1 PVVVSGRDGAVVREQ
16 AGRWASWLAGQEGVR
31 LADVART
38 AAVHR
43 THFESRAA
51 VTADSLDQLVETL
64 RALADGRPHPALT
77 QGTAT
82 RGESAVLFTG
92 QGSQRIGMGRR
103 LHAALPV
110 FRDAFDEACAALDP
124 HLSRPL
130 AEVVLAAEDSADAA
144 LVHETEFTQPA
155 LFAFEVALFRQ
166 WQSWGVRPAAVA
178 GHSIGELAAAH
189 VAGVLDLADAARL
202 VAARGRLMQACERGG
217 AMASVEASEADVTD
231 VLAGIDGRIS
241 IAGLNGPAQ
250 TVVSGDGTAVEAVT
264 AHFAGQGRRTRR
276 LEVSHAFHSP
286 HMDAMLAEFRAV
298 AESCRFQAP
307 AVPLVSSVTGLRADE
322 DLAAGE
328 GVRSPLYWVRQARDA
343 VRFLDVVRAVEQQG
357 VTRFLECGPAAV
369 LSAMGAA
376 CSERDGV
383 FVASQRSDAGESGGT
398 DEIRTLVQALG
409 GLHVAGEELAWQ
421 DILPAGSGAAPL
433 TLPTYAF
440 QREHH
445 WLERAGQVGGDPE
458 SVGLERPGHPWLG
471 AATVLANGE
480 GHLFTGKLSPNEH
493 PWLRDHVVHGI
504 ALVPGTG
511 LLELAL
517 AAAHRTG
524 AAGVAELTL
533 LEPLVLDEAVRLQV
547 VVGAPRGD
555 GGRTVGIHSRT
566 EGSAHDTWRQH
577 AVGELLEHAEQ
588 TGEPEPQQWP
598 APDVE
603 RVELDDYYR
612 DFHTL
617 GLQYGPAFQGL
628 AELWRKGDTAYAEVR
643 LPDDLRTADY
653 GVHPALLDAAL
664 HGLAAL
670 RAQDSPQGT
679 GVLLP
684 FAWSGV
690 ECRVAESTALRVRV
704 DLDRTNATASLH
716 ATDAA
721 GRLVLK
727 VAALRLREATAEQL
741 RVRGTVEHLYS
752 VAFQALR
759 HPKPADGHTRT
770 WVVGGTGDLADRLG
784 GTGHASDPV
793 RHCPDTDALTALL
806 DAGEQPPARL
816 VVDATALDGEEAYAS
831 ALAAVTGTLRT
842 ARSLLADERLES
854 TELVWVTRDSVAASP
869 ADPLDGWAGA
879 PVWGLIRAARAEHPE
894 RTVRLVDLDARD
906 LDADVLAR
914 ALAAADE
921 PETAVR
927 AGEVLAS
934 RLVPE
939 PTVDETDAAHRLDPD
954 GSVLLTGG
962 TGELGR
968 RVARHLV
975 HTHGVRHLV
984 LTSRRGADA
993 PGADE
998 LVRDLTDAGAE
1009 TVSVVRCDVADRDQ
1023 LAAVLAAVAPEHPW
1037 TGVFHLAGVTDD
1049 GLLADQDEDRVRR
1062 VMDPK
1067 AAGALHLADLTARL
1081 DLSALVLFS
1090 SVSGVLGGPG
1100 QSNYAAANAWLDALA
1115 ARLRRQGRPAVA
1127 LSWGMWEQSGDG
1139 MTARL
1144 GRADLARIRRQGIGA
1159 LTERQGLRALDQ
1171 ALAGDRAR
1179 LVPVRLELA
1188 AVQREADRGEDVHP
1202 LLRGLVRTTS
1212 RRTPSRSGSGVRDR
1226 LAALPQEERLPT
1238 LLALVRQEAAAV
1250 LGGAGQDGIGEQQV
1264 FQHLGMDSM
1273 TAVELRRRLTA
1284 VTGVRLPSTL
1294 AFDYPTPAAVAGL
1307 LLDRME
1313 LTPAAAPAAGRPMRA
1328 TDAAEPI
1335 AVVSMACRL
1344 PGGIDTPEAFWALLA
1359 EERDGIGP
1367 FPQRWD
1373 ALDVYDPDPEAVGK
1387 SYIREGGFLAGAE
1400 DFDAGFFGISPR
1412 EAVSM
1417 DPQQRL
1423 VLEVSWEALERAGIR
1438 PEALS
1443 ESRTGVYLGT
1453 MGSDYSTQQGRGL
1466 AELDG
1471 YVGTGN
1477 ASSVVS
1483 GRVAYTLGLQGPAI
1497 TVDTACSSSLVAL
1510 HLAAQ
1515 ALRQGECE
1523 LALAGGVTV
1532 MSTPTPFVEFSRLNG
1547 LAPDGRCKS
1556 FSDQADGTGWS
1567 EGVGVLVLK
1576 RLSVAERDGD
1586 RVLAVVRGS

>member
-1 PVVVSGRDGAVVREQ
+1 PVAEETAGPLPVVLSGLDEAALREQ
-16 AGRWASWLAGQEGVR
+16 AARWASWLTTHHDVA
-31 LADVART
+31 LADVAVT
-38 AAVHR
+38 AARHR
-43 THFESRAA
+43 THFEQRASVVA
-51 VTADSLDQLVETL
+51 TDTPELVQALE
-64 RALADGRPHPALT
+64 ALADGRPHPALT
-77 QGTAT
+77 HGTAT
-82 RGESAVLFTG
+82 QGESAVLFTG

-110 FRDAFDEACAALDP
+110 FRDAFDETCAALDP

-130 AEVVLAAEDSADAA
+130 AEVVLAAEDSADAT

-166 WQSWGVRPAAVA
+166 WQSWGLRPAVVA
-178 GHSIGELAAAH
+178 GHSIGELTAAH

-217 AMASVEASEADVTD
+217 AMASVEAPEAEVTE

-322 DLAAGE
+322 DLTAGE
-328 GVRSPLYWVRQARDA
+328 GVRCPLYWVRQARDA

-383 FVASQRSDAGESGGT
+383 FVASQRPDAGESGGT

-409 GLHVAGEELAWQ
+409 ALHVAGEELAWQ
-421 DILPAGSGAAPL
+421 DILPADSGAAPL
-433 TLPTYAF
+433 ALPTYAF
-440 QREHH
+440 QRERH
-445 WLERAGQVGGDPE
+445 WLRTAGQVSGDLA
-458 SVGLERPGHPWLG
+458 SVGLEHPGHPWLG
-471 AATVLANGE
+471 AATVLADGE
-480 GHLFTGKLSPNEH
+480 GHLFTGKLSPDEH
-493 PWLRDHVVHGI
+493 PWLRDHVVHDI

-517 AAAHRTG
+517 TAAHRTG

-547 VVGAPRGD
+547 VVGAPRDD
-555 GGRTVGIHSRT
+555 GGRTIGIHSRT
-566 EGSAHDTWRQH
+566 ENSAHDTWRRH
-577 AVGELLEHAEQ
+577 AVGELLEHSQQ
-588 TGEPEPQQWP
+588 TGEPQPQQWP
-598 APDVE
+598 APDAE

-617 GLQYGPAFQGL
+617 GLHYGPAFQGL
-628 AELWRKGDTAYAEVR
+628 AELWRTGDTLYAEVR
-643 LPDDLRTADY
+643 LPDDLPTADY

-670 RAQDSPQGT
+670 RAQDAPQGA

-690 ECRVAESTALRVRV
+690 ECRVAGSTALRVRV

-741 RVRGTVEHLYS
+741 RVRKTVEHLYS
-752 VAFQALR
+752 VAFQPLR
-759 HPKPADGHTRT
+759 HPKPADGHIRT
-770 WVVGGTGDLADRLG
+770 WVVGGTADLADRLG
-784 GTGHASDPV
+784 GTGRASAPV
-793 RHCPDTDALTALL
+793 RHCPDTDTLTALL
-806 DAGEQPPARL
+806 DTGEEPPARI
-816 VVDATALDGEEAYAS
+816 VVDARALDGEEGYAS

-842 ARSLLADERLES
+842 ARSLLADQRLAS

-879 PVWGLIRAARAEHPE
+879 PVWGLVRAARAEHPE
-894 RTVRLVDLDARD
+894 RTVRLVDLDAQD
-906 LDADVLAR
+906 LHADVLAR

-939 PTVDETDAAHRLDPD
+939 PTVDETDTARRLDPD

-968 RVARHLV
+968 RLARHLV

-998 LVRDLTDAGAE
+998 LARDLTDAGAE
-1009 TVSVVRCDVADRDQ
+1009 TVRIEACDAADRDQ
-1023 LAAVLAAVAPEHPW
+1023 LAAVLATVAPQHPL

-1049 GLLADQDEDRVRR
+1049 GLLADQDEDRLRR

-1067 AAGALHLADLTARL
+1067 AAGALHLADLTAGL

-1090 SVSGVLGGPG
+1090 SVSGVLGSPG
-1100 QSNYAAANAWLDALA
+1100 QSTYAAANAWLDALA

-1144 GRADLARIRRQGIGA
+1144 GRADLARIRRQGIGP
-1159 LTERQGLRALDQ
+1159 LTERQGLHALDQ
-1171 ALAGDRAR
+1171 ALAGDRAQ

-1188 AVQREADRGEDVHP
+1188 AVQREADRGEDIHP
-1202 LLRGLVRTTS
+1202 LLRGLLRTTS

-1226 LAALPQEERLPT
+1226 LAALPPEERLST

-1250 LGGAGQDGIGEQQV
+1250 LGRTGQDGIGEQQV
-1264 FQHLGMDSM
+1264 FQQLGMDSM
-1273 TAVELRRRLTA
+1273 TAVELRRRLIA

-1313 LTPAAAPAAGRPMRA
+1313 LTPAAAPAAGRPTRA
-1328 TDAAEPI
+1328 ADAAEPI

-1373 ALDVYDPDPEAVGK
+1373 ALDVYDPDREAVGK
-1387 SYIREGGFLAGAE
+1387 SYIRQGGFLAGAE

-1423 VLEVSWEALERAGIR
+1423 VL
-1438 PEALS
+1438 
-1443 ESRTGVYLGT
+1443 
-1453 MGSDYSTQQGRGL
+1453 
-1466 AELDG
+1466 
-1471 YVGTGN
+1471 
-1477 ASSVVS
+1477 
-1483 GRVAYTLGLQGPAI
+1483 
-1497 TVDTACSSSLVAL
+1497 
-1510 HLAAQ
+1510 
-1515 ALRQGECE
+1515 
-1523 LALAGGVTV
+1523 
-1532 MSTPTPFVEFSRLNG
+1532 
-1547 LAPDGRCKS
+1547 
-1556 FSDQADGTGWS
+1556 
-1567 EGVGVLVLK
+1567 
-1576 RLSVAERDGD
+1576 
-1586 RVLAVVRGS
+1586 

>member
-1 PVVVSGRDGAVVREQ
+1 
-16 AGRWASWLAGQEGVR
+16 
-31 LADVART
+31 
-38 AAVHR
+38 
-43 THFESRAA
+43 AA
-51 VTADSLDQLVETL
+51 VTAGSLDDAVEAL
-64 RALADGRPHPALT
+64 KALAEGRPHPALT
-77 QGTAT
+77 QGTAGQ
-82 RGESAVLFTG
+82 GESAVLFTG

-103 LHAALPV
+103 LHAVLPV
-110 FRDAFDEACAALDP
+110 FRDAFDEVCAALDP
-124 HLSRPL
+124 QLSRPL
-130 AEVVLAAEDSADAA
+130 SEVIFAAEDSADAA
-144 LVHETEFTQPA
+144 LVHETEYTQPA

-166 WQSWGVRPAAVA
+166 WQSWGVRPAVVA

-217 AMASVEASEADVTD
+217 AMASVEASEAEVTE

-250 TVVSGDGTAVEAVT
+250 TVVSGDATAVEAVT
-264 AHFAGQGRRTRR
+264 AHFAEQGRRTRR

-286 HMDAMLAEFRAV
+286 HMDAMLADFRTV

-307 AVPLVSSVTGLRADE
+307 AIPLLSSVTGRQADE

-343 VRFLDVVRAVEQQG
+343 VRFLDVVRALEQQG
-357 VTRFLECGPAAV
+357 VTRFLECGPTAV

-376 CSERDGV
+376 CSERDAA
-383 FVASQRSDAGESGGT
+383 FVASQRSDAGEPGGA
-398 DEIRTLVQALG
+398 DELRTLVQALG
-409 GLHVAGEELAWQ
+409 ALHVAGEELAWQ

-433 TLPTYAF
+433 ALPTYAF

-445 WLERAGQVGGDPE
+445 WLETAGRAGGDLA
-458 SVGLERPGHPWLG
+458 SVGLERSGHPWLG
-471 AATVLANGE
+471 ATTVLANGE

-555 GGRTVGIHSRT
+555 GGRTIGIHSRT
-566 EGSAHDTWRQH
+566 EDSAHDAWRQH
-577 AVGELLEHAEQ
+577 AVGELLEHSEQ
-588 TGEPEPQQWP
+588 TDLPSEPEHQQWP
-598 APDVE
+598 APGAE
-603 RVELDDYYR
+603 RVELDDYYQ
-612 DFHTL
+612 DFRTL

-628 AELWRKGDTAYAEVR
+628 AELWRKGDTLYAEVR
-643 LPDDLRTADY
+643 LPDDLRTVDY

-670 RAQDSPQGT
+670 RAQGSPQDT
-679 GVLLP
+679 GILLP

-690 ECRVAESTALRVRV
+690 ECRVAESAALRVRV

-716 ATDAA
+716 ATDAE
-721 GRLVLK
+721 GRPVLK

-741 RVRGTVEHLYS
+741 RAGEAVEHLYS
-752 VAFQALR
+752 VAFQPLR
-759 HPKPADGHTRT
+759 HPNRADGHTRT
-770 WVVGGTGDLADRLG
+770 WLVGGDGTLADRLG
-784 GTGHASDPV
+784 AAGDAPEPV
-793 RHCPDTDALTALL
+793 RHCPGTDALTVLL
-806 DAGEQPPARL
+806 DADEEAPARL
-816 VVDATALDGEEAYAS
+816 VVDATALGGEEAHTA
-831 ALAAVTGTLRT
+831 ALTAVTDTLRM
-842 ARSLLADERLES
+842 AQRLFADERLEQ

-869 ADPLDGWAGA
+869 ADPLDGWTGA
-879 PVWGLIRAARAEHPE
+879 AVWGLIRAARAEHPE
-894 RTVRLVDLDARD
+894 RTVRLVDLDAQD
-906 LDADVLAR
+906 TDGDALAQ
-914 ALAAADE
+914 ALAATGE

-927 AGEVLAS
+927 AGEVLAP
-934 RLVPE
+934 RLVRE

-975 HTHGVRHLV
+975 HTYGVRHLV

-993 PGADE
+993 PGADD
-998 LVRDLTDAGAE
+998 LVRELTEAGAE

-1023 LAAVLAAVAPEHPW
+1023 LAAVLSAVAPEHPW

-1049 GLLADQDEDRVRR
+1049 ALLADQDEDRVRR

-1067 AAGALHLADLTARL
+1067 AAGAAHLADLTAGL

-1100 QSNYAAANAWLDALA
+1100 QSNYAAANAWLDAMA

-1139 MTARL
+1139 MTAQL
-1144 GRADLARIRRQGIGA
+1144 GQADLVRIRRQGIGA
-1159 LTERQGLRALDQ
+1159 LTERQGMRALDQ
-1171 ALAGDRAR
+1171 ALAGDRAQ

-1188 AVQREADRGEDVHP
+1188 TVQREADRGEDVHP
-1202 LLRGLVRTTS
+1202 LLCGLVRTTP
-1212 RRTPSRSGSGVRDR
+1212 RRTASRSGSGSDVRDR
-1226 LAALPQEERLPT
+1226 LAALPQEERLPA
-1238 LLALVRQEAAAV
+1238 LLALVQQEAAAV
-1250 LGGAGQDGIGEQQV
+1250 LGGKEGIGEQQV
-1264 FQHLGMDSM
+1264 FQQLGMDSM

-1294 AFDYPTPAAVAGL
+1294 AFDYPTPTALAGL
-1307 LLDRME
+1307 LLDRMA
-1313 LTPAAAPAAGRPMRA
+1313 LAPAAAPAAGRPVRTTESA
-1328 TDAAEPI
+1328 DEPI

-1344 PGGIDTPEAFWALLA
+1344 PGGIGTPEAFWTLLA

-1373 ALDVYDPDPEAVGK
+1373 AYDVYDPDPEAVGK

-1400 DFDAGFFGISPR
+1400 DFDAGFFGVSPR

-1423 VLEVSWEALERAGIR
+1423 VLEASWEA
-1438 PEALS
+1438 
-1443 ESRTGVYLGT
+1443 
-1453 MGSDYSTQQGRGL
+1453 
-1466 AELDG
+1466 
-1471 YVGTGN
+1471 
-1477 ASSVVS
+1477 
-1483 GRVAYTLGLQGPAI
+1483 
-1497 TVDTACSSSLVAL
+1497 
-1510 HLAAQ
+1510 
-1515 ALRQGECE
+1515 
-1523 LALAGGVTV
+1523 
-1532 MSTPTPFVEFSRLNG
+1532 
-1547 LAPDGRCKS
+1547 
-1556 FSDQADGTGWS
+1556 
-1567 EGVGVLVLK
+1567 
-1576 RLSVAERDGD
+1576 
-1586 RVLAVVRGS
+1586 

>member
-1 PVVVSGRDGAVVREQ
+1 
-16 AGRWASWLAGQEGVR
+16 
-31 LADVART
+31 
-38 AAVHR
+38 
-43 THFESRAA
+43 A
-51 VTADSLDQLVETL
+51 VTADSLDQLVEAL

-1438 PEALS
+1438 PETLS

-1586 RVLAVVRGS
+1586 RVLAVVRGSAVNQDGRS